1 LLQFGVAVLSLK
13 MANRHLSRSV
23 VLQTLFEWDFRNTSS
38 GAAMDALERN
48 AGEFAPSA
56 GDLPFMRE
64 LCKGAISRKSDL
76 DLVIEKAAPEWP
88 LSRIAPVDRN
98 VLRLGL
104 YELLF
109 ADRDKVPAKVAINE
123 AIELAKSFG
132 GENSGRFVNGVL
144 GAVYKEL
151 GEPGKDEVSKKKKD
165 VPYEQMPIEK
175 LGGAVVYARVG
186 GEIYLAF
193 VHDIFGHWTLSKG
206 KIGDKEEFAKETVEE
221 GTIREIKEEMN
232 LDITLK
238 ESIGN
243 NEYIAS
249 DPVVGKKRKQVAYF
263 LAESPY
269 TDITLK
275 QTGGL
280 DDARWFRMQDALEL
294 NFYEDVLPIVTRAMQ
309 KLTSAT
315 NTKHKQHTTK

>member
-1 LLQFGVAVLSLK
+1 

-23 VLQTLFEWDFRNTSS
+23 VLQTLFEWDIRNASS
-38 GAAMDALERN
+38 EGAGDALARN
-48 AGEFAPSA
+48 AAEFAPAA
-56 GDLPFMRE
+56 GDLPFME
-64 LCKGAISRKSDL
+64 DLLKGTLSRKADL
-76 DLVIEKAAPEWP
+76 DMVIEKAAPEWP
-88 LSRIAPVDRN
+88 LDRIAPVDRN

-165 VPYEQMPIEK
+165 VPYEEMPVQH
-175 LGGAVVYARVG
+175 LGGAVVYARQG
-186 GEIYLAF
+186 KDLYLAL

-206 KIGDKEEFAKETVEE
+206 KIGDKPEFANETVEE
-221 GTIREIKEEMN
+221 GTIREIKEEIG

-238 ESIGN
+238 EKIGE
-243 NEYIAS
+243 NEYVAS
-249 DPVVGKKRKQVAYF
+249 DPKTGKKRKHVTYF
-263 LAESPY
+263 LAESPFAEVK
-269 TDITLK
+269 LEQK
-275 QTGGL
+275 GGL
-280 DDARWFRMQDALEL
+280 DDARWFKLQDALDL
-294 NFYEDVLPIVTRAMQ
+294 NFYEDMLPLVTKAVQRLAQ
-309 KLTSAT
+309 EK
-315 NTKHKQHTTK
+315 

>member
-1 LLQFGVAVLSLK
+1 

-23 VLQTLFEWDFRNTSS
+23 VLQTLFECDIRACAPDT
-38 GAAMDALERN
+38 AHEALERN
-48 AGEFAPSA
+48 TVEFAPAA
-56 GDLPFMRE
+56 GDNPFMSE
-64 LCKGAISRKSDL
+64 LLNGVLERKRDL

-88 LSRIAPVDRN
+88 LPRIAPVDRN

-165 VPYEQMPIEK
+165 IPYDKMPVQR
-175 LGGAVVYARVG
+175 LGGAIVYAKQGKDV
-186 GEIYLAF
+186 YVAL

-206 KIGDKEEFAKETVEE
+206 KIGDSPEIAKESVEDGTV
-221 GTIREIKEEMN
+221 REIKEELGLN
-232 LDITLK
+232 IK
-238 ESIGN
+238 IIEKVGE
-243 NEYIAS
+243 NEYVAS
-249 DPVVGKKRKQVAYF
+249 DPETGKKRKHVTYF
-263 LAESPY
+263 LAESPFAE
-269 TDITLK
+269 IKLEQK
-275 QTGGL
+275 GGL
-280 DDARWFRMQDALEL
+280 DDARWFKLQDILEL
-294 NFYEDVLPIVTRAMQ
+294 NFYEDTLPIITKAVQ
-309 KLTSAT
+309 KLERVHS
-315 NTKHKQHTTK
+315 KK